1 MYTRLTLLLLAF
13 IASLPACALPVMLD
27 EIAAIVDDDV
37 ITISEVKERAEAIYA
52 QAKDPNQLPPDEI
65 LTEQIVERL
74 IVESLQLQMARRAGV
89 RISDVELNEA
99 MTRIAGQNQLNL
111 AQFREA
117 LASDGISYEGMR
129 QQIEREI
136 MIGRVQQGVMNSR
149 IEISDQAITDF
160 LDSEAGRELTA
171 DEYRV
176 GHILLAT
183 NSDMSQGDI
192 AETKARAEKIVAELD
207 AGANFQTLAMTHSA
221 GKNALEGGD
230 LGWRKPAALPT
241 LFSDL
246 VLDLQLE
253 DVKGPI
259 QSGSGFHIIKLL
271 QKRGATA
278 AGMVDQTRVRH
289 VLINP
294 NEIRSLQEAK
304 ELAESLRE
312 EVLGGRPF
320 DEIAR
325 LYSED
330 PGSALKGGDLGW
342 STGSDFVGSFEAA
355 IEATQINVISPVFQ
369 SEFGFHFL
377 EVTGRRTED
386 FSERFKRNQAAN
398 FLRSRSFDEEVDNWV
413 REIREDAFVEVR
425 I

>member
-1 MYTRLTLLLLAF
+1 
-13 IASLPACALPVMLD
+13 
-27 EIAAIVDDDV
+27 
-37 ITISEVKERAEAIYA
+37 
-52 QAKDPNQLPPDEI
+52 
-65 LTEQIVERL
+65 
-74 IVESLQLQMARRAGV
+74 
-89 RISDVELNEA
+89 
-99 MTRIAGQNQLNL
+99 
-111 AQFREA
+111 
-117 LASDGISYEGMR
+117 
-129 QQIEREI
+129 
-136 MIGRVQQGVMNSR
+136 MNSR

-183 NSDMSQGDI
+183 NSDMSQRDI
-192 AETKARAEKIVAELD
+192 AETKTRAEKIVAELD

-398 FLRSRSFDEEVDNWV
+398 ILRSRSFDEEVDNWV

>member
-1 MYTRLTLLLLAF
+1 MFIRLTLLL
-13 IASLPACALPVMLD
+13 IAAGTPFSSYALPVMLD

-37 ITISEVKERAEAIYA
+37 ITVSEVKERAKAIYA
-52 QAKDPNQLPPDEI
+52 QAKDPSQLPGDEV

-99 MTRIAGQNQLNL
+99 MTRIAGQNQLSL

-117 LASDGISYEGMR
+117 LAGDGISYEGMR

-149 IEISDQAITDF
+149 IEISEQAITDF
-160 LDSEAGRELTA
+160 LDSDAGRELTA

-183 NSDMSQGDI
+183 NSDMTQKDI
-192 AETKARAEKIVAELD
+192 AQTKAKAEQLVIELGS
-207 AGANFQTLAMTHSA
+207 GANFQTLAMTHSA

-246 VLDLQLE
+246 VIELQLE
-253 DVKGPI
+253 EVKGPI

-294 NEIRSLQEAK
+294 NEIRSLEEAK
-304 ELAESLRE
+304 ALAESLRE

-342 STGSDFVGSFEAA
+342 STGSEFVGSFEAA
-355 IEATQINVISPVFQ
+355 IEATQINEVSPVFQ

-398 FLRSRSFDEEVDNWV
+398 FLRGRSFDEEVDNWV

-425 I
+425 L